1 MAIPQKLVRDFVR
14 IVGSR
19 NVDTGPVELL
29 VFESDGLTLHNARP
43 GCVVYPASTEECSR
57 IVKACVLAGVPLVPR
72 GAGTGLSGGAISE
85 GGVIL
90 QLSRMNQIQAIHPED
105 HYAVVQPG
113 VVNNYL
119 SLQAKPYGLEFAP
132 DPSSQIACTIGG
144 NVAENAGGPHT
155 LKYGVTSNHILGQ
168 TVVLPDGQIASF
180 GGAVPLRT
188 GPDFSTFLAGT
199 EGTLAITTEIV
210 VRLVPVAP
218 TVKTML
224 SIYAAAEG
232 AANSASAILAAGVLP
247 TAMELIDN
255 LCIQAVEAHIK
266 AGYPKDA
273 AAVLLI
279 ELDGEEELVTPEI
292 TVVEKAC
299 KNHGA
304 ISFRTA
310 KSEEER
316 QRLWRGRK
324 HAVGSLGKI
333 TPAFYTN
340 DGVVPRSRL
349 TEILQLTYQ
358 TAEKH
363 NLRVANVCHAGDGN
377 IHPLILYDPDSVKEQ
392 QLVTACSEE
401 ILIACVE
408 MGGSITGEHGIG
420 MEKRN
425 MIQHMY
431 TAEDIAHMVRLRD
444 GLNPVGIL
452 NPGKIF
458 PNGAGCGEVPSTTS
472 IHSGTWL

>member
-1 MAIPQKLVRDFVR
+1 V
-14 IVGSR
+14 
-19 NVDTGPVELL
+19 
-29 VFESDGLTLHNARP
+29 
-43 GCVVYPASTEECSR
+43 
-57 IVKACVLAGVPLVPR
+57 VPR
-72 GAGTGLSGGAISE
+72 GAGTGLSGGAISD

-90 QLSRMNQIQAIHPED
+90 QLSRMNQILAIRPED
-105 HYAVVQPG
+105 HFAVVQPG

-119 SLQAKPYGLEFAP
+119 SLQSKPYGLEFAP

-168 TVVLPDGQIASF
+168 TIVLPNGETAVLGGSF
-180 GGAVPLRT
+180 PLRT

-224 SIYAAAEG
+224 AIYAATEG
-232 AANSASAILAAGVLP
+232 ATDSASAILAAGVLP

-255 LCIQAVEAHIK
+255 LCIQAVESHIK
-266 AGYPKDA
+266 AGYPTDA

-279 ELDGEEELVTPEI
+279 ELDGEEELVAPE
-292 TVVEKAC
+292 VKEVEKAC

-304 ISFRTA
+304 ISFRAA
-310 KSEEER
+310 KNEEER

-358 TAEKH
+358 TAQKH

-377 IHPLILYDPDSVKEQ
+377 IHPLILYDPDSANEKQ
-392 QLVTACSEE
+392 RAMACSEE
-401 ILIACVE
+401 ILISCVE
-408 MGGSITGEHGIG
+408 MGGSITGEHGVG
-420 MEKRN
+420 LEKRD
-425 MIQHMY
+425 MISRMF
-431 TAEDIAHMVRLRD
+431 TKEDISHMVRLRD
-444 GLNPVGIL
+444 GLNPAGML

-458 PNGAGCGEVPSTTS
+458 PDGGGCGEVHSTTAIPS
-472 IHSGTWL
+472 ATWV